1 MNRRPN
7 LRQLA
12 LGLSV
17 IIVLAA
23 CVASGSGSA
32 EPSVSASA
40 TASPQPT
47 ATPTTQ
53 SSATPT
59 AQPTSNPASPSAAA
73 CTLPSPGP
81 LASNTLVNA
90 SLERTSSGARLVFTF
105 GSRPPDSVA
114 EPTIAI
120 VFDEPPFSMAGSG
133 QPVTVAGQRFLMV
146 RMNGMVYGKADGS
159 PVYEG
164 ERNLRLAGAT
174 IPQAVLV
181 DDFEGVVSWIVGLD
195 GPGCPSV
202 SGTTS
207 SGGQLV
213 IELDR

>member
-17 IIVLAA
+17 TLVVAA
-23 CVASGSGSA
+23 CAASRTPSS
-32 EPSVSASA
+32 EPSASA
-40 TASPQPT
+40 SPTTSPQPTPTPTTEPSATPSPQPT
-47 ATPTTQ
+47 AST
-53 SSATPT
+53 
-59 AQPTSNPASPSAAA
+59 ASPSAAA

-90 SLERTSSGARLVFTF
+90 SLERTSSGARIVFSF

-114 EPTIAI
+114 DPTIAI

-133 QPVTVAGQRFLMV
+133 QPVTVVGQRFLMV
-146 RMNGMVYGKADGS
+146 RMNGMVHGLPDGS

-195 GPGCPSV
+195 GPGCPRV
-202 SGTTS
+202 SGSTS

-213 IELDR
+213 IALDR